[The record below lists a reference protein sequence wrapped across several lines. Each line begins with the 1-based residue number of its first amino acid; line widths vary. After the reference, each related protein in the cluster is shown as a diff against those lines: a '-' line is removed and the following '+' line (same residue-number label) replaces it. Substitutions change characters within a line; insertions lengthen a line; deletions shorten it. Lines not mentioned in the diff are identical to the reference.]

1 MKVETFASL
10 AAVAV
15 ALVGFIVTYAISL
28 RLAVRKDQL
37 DRVDRQLRDL
47 YGPLFSLNRVSA
59 EVYRAFRQEWRR
71 DVQGYWSNAVPPTD
85 DEARAWR
92 LCMVEVFF
100 PLIARME
107 DLVIQHADLIDETE
121 MPGCLLELV
130 THVST
135 YRAVLRAWEEGD
147 YSRHTSMLPY
157 PRQTITEYLERRYA
171 ELKHRQGELLGTA
184 PSRRAG
190 PSAPAGETRLVPPS
204 LVAPRAHRPAGAE

>member
-1 MKVETFASL
+1 LNVETFASL
-10 AAVAV
+10 AAIGV
-15 ALVGFIVTYAISL
+15 ALAGFVVTYAVSL

-37 DRVDRQLRDL
+37 DRVDRQLREL
-47 YGPLFSLNRVSA
+47 YGPLFSLNRASA
-59 EVYRAFRQEWRR
+59 EVYRAFRREYRR
-71 DVQGYWSNAVPPTD
+71 DVQGYWSNPTPPTD

-92 LCMVEVFF
+92 LWMVEVFF

-121 MPGCLLELV
+121 MPECLLELV

-157 PRQTITEYLERRYA
+157 PRQTLTAYLERRYA
-171 ELKHRQGELLGTA
+171 ELKERQAELLGTA
-184 PSRRAG
+184 PSRRGRAPGADAAG
-190 PSAPAGETRLVPPS
+190 LVRPS
-204 LVAPRAHRPAGAE
+204 LVAPRAHRPAAAE